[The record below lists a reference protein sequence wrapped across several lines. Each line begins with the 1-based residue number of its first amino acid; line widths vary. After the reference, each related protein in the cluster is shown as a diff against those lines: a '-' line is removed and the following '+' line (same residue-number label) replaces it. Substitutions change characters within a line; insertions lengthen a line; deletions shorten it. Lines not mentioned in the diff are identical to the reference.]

1 MIFDSECK
9 LKLIDFGTADIEK
22 NEENQ
27 KIFEKYEKIREKY
40 TKGKNSLMVEEQK
53 SKKSF
58 VGTVYY
64 IAPEM
69 LVL

>member
-1 MIFDSECK
+1 
-9 LKLIDFGTADIEK
+9 
-22 NEENQ
+22 
-27 KIFEKYEKIREKY
+27 
-40 TKGKNSLMVEEQK
+40 MVEEQK

-69 LVL
+69 LVQQEVDKGCDLWALGIIIYKMLTGKYLFN